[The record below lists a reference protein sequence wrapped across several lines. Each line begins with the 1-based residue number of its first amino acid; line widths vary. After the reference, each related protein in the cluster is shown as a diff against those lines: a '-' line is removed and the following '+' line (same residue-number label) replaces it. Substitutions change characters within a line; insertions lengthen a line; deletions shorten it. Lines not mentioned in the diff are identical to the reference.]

1 MRRALLLGLLL
12 AAVFPAAADAASV
25 KLLACVPALEGQDR
39 SATFE
44 ARVRAPAGS
53 ERVQVRFT
61 LQVSEDADPEWRRVV
76 APGLDQWLT
85 SDPGVSRYSYSK
97 TVQNLA
103 APAAYRTIVRFRWL
117 DAAGAVLA
125 RSRATSRACR
135 QPDLRP
141 DLAATQVEVV
151 HPVEGVP
158 ARYAVTVL
166 NDGASAAGAFAVT
179 LQAGDE
185 ALEPL
190 TVPALAAGESRVLAF
205 AGPACA
211 PGAPLTVTV
220 DPDLAVDERDEADNV
235 LLARCP
241 A

>member
-12 AAVFPAAADAASV
+12 AALFPAAADAASV
-25 KLLACVPALEGQDR
+25 KLLACVPALEGRDR

-44 ARVRAPAGS
+44 ARVRALAGS
-53 ERVQVRFT
+53 DRMQVRFT
-61 LQVSEDADPEWRRVV
+61 LQVREDAAPDWRRVG

-97 TVQNLA
+97 TVQNLS
-103 APAAYRTIVRFRWL
+103 APAAYRTVLRFRWL

-141 DLAATQVEVV
+141 DLAATQIEVAR
-151 HPVEGVP
+151 PFDGGP
-158 ARYAVTVL
+158 ARYAVTVH
-166 NDGASAAGAFAVT
+166 NDGRSAAGAFAVT
-179 LQAGDE
+179 LRAGDE
-185 ALEPL
+185 LLEPL
-190 TVPALAAGESRVLAF
+190 NVPGLAAGERRVLAF
-205 AGPACA
+205 AGPPCS

-220 DPDLAVDERDEADNV
+220 DSDMAIGERDEDDNV
-235 LLARCP
+235 LRAECLP
-241 A
+241 